1 MIQIAYGQGAL
12 IFAASGNMT
21 GDNTSIDYPAAHE
34 EVIAVTGINQRQARV
49 TDAMVAN
56 ENELAAPGQNILG
69 LSIDDTHTTM
79 SGTSQAT
86 PHVAGIAA
94 LLMEKYPDESSAA
107 IRQRLTDQALD
118 LGDPG
123 HDVLYGHGLVQFS
136 AQPSQQ
142 PAPDEE
148 PVSKPDQDEDTE
160 DETTENDT
168 ESTEDTDNSK
178 EEPDESTENESDT
191 EEETIENDTTEE
203 PDSEPEENTENRT
216 DETEESQPDE
226 EVTDEEPAEEE
237 ESGSDADSTDKEEEP
252 ESDEQQNRLDQRST
266 VWVRPSETNGLATVA
281 DEDIEAVAENGVL
294 AVSFDASLGS
304 IDRISLSEDQVD
316 ALKEKDITLLVARA
330 DLEWLIPSEN
340 LSEGD
345 AFITF
350 ESVKSNYAHED
361 LTKGK
366 ILSFS
371 IEQNG
376 KRIEGFPSD
385 MVYRF
390 FTPQAEYNGDH
401 LYEWNESQES
411 WELLGDK
418 YTKGGVVGVTAETG
432 TLAVFDP
439 EELESAVAA
448 ETNEPEEKKEDTT
461 EESESEQPETAV
473 GNDESYFAETSQG
486 LPVVLSSVIVVLL
499 SVTGGFYFFGGK
511 SGS

>member
-1 MIQIAYGQGAL
+1 
-12 IFAASGNMT
+12 
-21 GDNTSIDYPAAHE
+21 
-34 EVIAVTGINQRQARV
+34 
-49 TDAMVAN
+49 
-56 ENELAAPGQNILG
+56 
-69 LSIDDTHTTM
+69 M

-148 PVSKPDQDEDTE
+148 PETEPDQEEDTQ

-168 ESTEDTDNSK
+168 ENTEDTDTSA
-178 EEPDESTENESDT
+178 EETDENTENESD
-191 EEETIENDTTEE
+191 TEE

-216 DETEESQPDE
+216 DETEDSEPDE
-226 EVTDEEPAEEE
+226 EVTDEEPADEEKS
-237 ESGSDADSTDKEEEP
+237 ESDEDNTDEEP
-252 ESDEQQNRLDQRST
+252 SEDEDNTDEQQNRLDQRST

-304 IDRISLSEDQVD
+304 IDRISLSEDQV
-316 ALKEKDITLLVARA
+316 ASLKRKDITLLVARA

-350 ESVKSNYAHED
+350 ESARSNYAHEE

-366 ILSFS
+366 ILSFG

-376 KRIEGFPSD
+376 SRIEDFPSD
-385 MVYRF
+385 MIYRF

-418 YTKGGVVGVTAETG
+418 YTKGGVVGVKAETG

-448 ETNEPEEKKEDTT
+448 ETNQPEEENDDTT
-461 EESESEQPETAV
+461 EESEVEQPESDSE
-473 GNDESYFAETSQG
+473 NDESYFAETSQG
-486 LPVVLSSVIVVLL
+486 LPIVLSSVVVVLL